1 MTTNK
6 QRITFISYSRVNKDF
21 ALKLARELKSEGFPI
36 WLDLLDIPAGAR
48 WDDEIE
54 WALHECGIF
63 MVILTP
69 ASIASENAKDEIG
82 YAIDHGKR
90 ILPILLEECEIPL
103 RLRRFQYV
111 DFTKMHFNE
120 GVRYAKEL
128 LGRLIRGDSIPT
140 PGGPGVVSSA
150 ESAASIKG
158 RDKLAQPSKRKSSQS
173 TLDDKKITQPEMV
186 KGSKRPLTIRLVVVA
201 AVILILVVPIMI
213 ARSGLLSGVPTAED
227 LPSTSTQT
235 REIKPTNTATFTVVV
250 DTPTIEIQEY
260 YVEEFDNGIDW
271 QFYVKEGDESDFGW
285 GISNGRLAVTI
296 EPKNN
301 TPWGYLINNAFTYV
315 DVKLDMVVVN
325 NGNNSNGVS
334 LICRYSDAG
343 WYEFRA
349 SSNGN
354 FSIYAF
360 GPGGRILNEGYEI
373 SNRGSTA
380 IKTGRETNVYTAIC
394 NGNEL
399 SFEINSVPQG
409 TVTAKYG
416 FPAGNIGI
424 GFSAPENLPVEVVF
438 KSVKVSQP

>member
-6 QRITFISYSRVNKDF
+6 QKITFISYSRVNKDF

-158 RDKLAQPSKRKSSQS
+158 RERLTQPSKRKSSQS
-173 TLDDKKITQPEMV
+173 KLDDKKITQPEMV
-186 KGSKRPLTIRLVVVA
+186 KISKRPLTIRLVVVA
-201 AVILILVVPIMI
+201 AVILILAVPIMV
-213 ARSGLLSGVPTAED
+213 ARSGFLSGVPTAED

-235 REIKPTNTATFTVVV
+235 REIKPTNTATSTVVA
-250 DTPTIEIQEY
+250 DTPLTEIQEY
-260 YVEEFDNGIDW
+260 YLEEFDDGVDW
-271 QFYVKEGDESDFGW
+271 QFFVKDGMESDFSREIG
-285 GISNGRLAVTI
+285 NGRLSVKIA
-296 EPKNN
+296 PRNN
-301 TPWGYLINNAFTYV
+301 KPWAYLINNAFTYT
-315 DVKLDMVVVN
+315 DVKLEAVVVN
-325 NGNNSNGVS
+325 NGNNSNGIS
-334 LICRYSDAG
+334 LVCRYSDAG
-343 WYEFRA
+343 WYEFRV

-360 GPGGRILNEGYEI
+360 GPGGEILNEGNEL

-380 IKTGRETNVYTAIC
+380 IRIGKETNIYTAVC
-394 NGNEL
+394 KGNEL
-399 SFEINSVPQG
+399 SLEINGNPVESVI
-409 TVTAKYG
+409 AKYD
-416 FPAGNIGI
+416 FPEGNIGV
-424 GFSAPENLPVEVVF
+424 GFSAPQNLPVDVELE
-438 KSVKVSQP
+438 SVKVSRP